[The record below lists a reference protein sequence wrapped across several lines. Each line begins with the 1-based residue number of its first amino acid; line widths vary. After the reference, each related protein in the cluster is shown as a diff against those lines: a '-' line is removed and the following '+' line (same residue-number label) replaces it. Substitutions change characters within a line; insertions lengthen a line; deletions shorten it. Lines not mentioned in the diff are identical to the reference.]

1 MDAPDPIVSLKKIC
15 SHCNGHG
22 SLAVWSTQ
30 DQRRCSRCD
39 GSGYDR
45 EDADLGTLLADL
57 VGRVQALEEEN
68 AELKAAT
75 VEAMERLKRVDER
88 LRRLS
93 DAIGGY

>member
-22 SLAVWSTQ
+22 SVEGQSTQ
-30 DQRRCSRCD
+30 ERRRCGRCE

-45 EDADLGTLLADL
+45 EDADLGALLADL

-68 AELKAAT
+68 AELKAAA

-93 DAIGGY
+93 DAMGGY